1 MHALRDALDMP
12 PVWLAQCAA
21 LAWALAGL
29 TPDVA
34 GAWPLWLGRGL
45 IALGVAVMAAAG
57 WEFLRRRT
65 TLIPRRPPS
74 GLVDTGIYRLS
85 RNPIYIGDLLILA
98 GLAVTWQSW
107 VGLALIPVLA
117 AILEWRFIR
126 REEPL
131 LAERLGQPYRDYMAR
146 VRRWL

>member
-1 MHALRDALDMP
+1 MHHLRDALDMP
-12 PVWLAQCAA
+12 PVWLALFAA
-21 LAWALAGL
+21 GAWALSRL
-29 TPDVA
+29 TPTLDAV
-34 GAWPLWLGRGL
+34 WPLWLGRALIVLGL
-45 IALGVAVMAAAG
+45 LVMAAAA

-98 GLAVTWQSW
+98 GLAVSWQSW
-107 VGLALIPVLA
+107 PGLLLVPCLA
-117 AILEWRFIR
+117 AVLDRRFVR

-131 LAERLGQPYRDYMAR
+131 LAEMLGAPYRAYCAR
-146 VRRWL
+146 VPRWL